1 MKSSAISSVRKQVYR
16 RFPEF
21 SGVRPKVQ
29 VQRTSSAKN
38 DDKTYLLTFKTKASL
53 PGKKSMSRWVR
64 IVANENGKILKIS
77 TSR

>member
-1 MKSSAISSVRKQVYR
+1 MKSSALSTVRKEVYR

-29 VQRTSSAKN
+29 TQRSSSAKN
-38 DDKTYLLTFKTKASL
+38 GDKTYLLTFKTKADL
-53 PGKKSMSRWVR
+53 PGNKSMPRWVR

>member
-1 MKSSAISSVRKQVYR
+1 MKSSAISTVRKEVYR

-29 VQRTSSAKN
+29 AQRASSAKN
-38 DDKTYLLTFKTKASL
+38 GDKTYLLIFKTQASL
-53 PGKKSMSRWVR
+53 PGNKSMSRWVR